1 MPPDLSRLSRCF
13 SDMSESNL
21 SGAVGEEEPAAE
33 ESVAERVAQVK
44 AFQRAAKGF
53 LGGESRLKGLEER
66 RHKLFMAGPKA
77 SQSCLTAAIQEDRV
91 RFPGPYRNDLA
102 LSRWGRL
109 CAPLVF
115 MDTMVA
121 SNFHICSRS

>member
-1 MPPDLSRLSRCF
+1 
-13 SDMSESNL
+13 MSESNL

-91 RFPGPYRNDLA
+91 RFPGRDPVGLKLDFRAVEQLES
-102 LSRWGRL
+102 LTL
-109 CAPLVF
+109 
-115 MDTMVA
+115 
-121 SNFHICSRS
+121 